1 MAQLAQPGT
10 LTTACCLSAASRE
23 ENQVVETRI
32 VGGGSIVKCGKS
44 QPLTSI
50 LYTIVVH
57 KFIYTV
63 YIYSKTL
70 KKS

>member
-1 MAQLAQPGT
+1 MAQPGT
-10 LTTACCLSAASRE
+10 LTTACCLSVASRE
-23 ENQVVETRI
+23 ENQEVETRI
-32 VGGGSIVKCGKS
+32 LGGGGSIVKCGKS
-44 QPLTSI
+44 QPLTI

-63 YIYSKTL
+63 YSKTL

>member
-1 MAQLAQPGT
+1 MAQPGT

-32 VGGGSIVKCGKS
+32 GGGGSIVKCGKS
-44 QPLTSI
+44 QPLTI

-63 YIYSKTL
+63 YTYIVRP
-70 KKS
+70 